1 MLPKKER
8 LNSLTA
14 MTTTN
19 SSSVLG
25 NLASV
30 DVVIKISPLTVLYL
44 VLLIAVGA
52 CSAYLVSK
60 YG

>member
-1 MLPKKER
+1 
-8 LNSLTA
+8 

-19 SSSVLG
+19 NSSVLG

-60 YG
+60 YS